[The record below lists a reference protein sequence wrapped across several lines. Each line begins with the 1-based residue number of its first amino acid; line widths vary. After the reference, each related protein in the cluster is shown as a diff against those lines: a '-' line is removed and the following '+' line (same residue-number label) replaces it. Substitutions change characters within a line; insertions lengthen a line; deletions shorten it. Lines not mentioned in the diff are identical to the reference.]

1 MPELL
6 NYSFRTRSEHDN
18 VGYSVGYETGP
29 MNRDP
34 QNEQEAA
41 ILEEQ
46 LKAEKRKEEW
56 EEMQAKSS
64 KDIEERFK
72 IKRGVNAPLSQ
83 QKAMMQVS
91 TEILEANFHLV
102 QHQQRPRDEK

>member
-1 MPELL
+1 M
-6 NYSFRTRSEHDN
+6 
-18 VGYSVGYETGP
+18 GYSVGYDMGP
-29 MNRDP
+29 SNRAP

-41 ILEEQ
+41 ILAEQ
-46 LKAEKRKEEW
+46 LKAEERKEQW

-83 QKAMMQVS
+83 QKAMLQVRMKTKVFPITFTKTS
-91 TEILEANFHLV
+91 LYYVHFIHV
-102 QHQQRPRDEK
+102 